1 MSQKDR
7 PIGVFDSGV
16 GGLTVMRAVV
26 EALPG
31 EDIIYLGD
39 TARVPY
45 GNRGAETVRRYVL
58 NAAETL
64 LAHDIKALVVACN
77 TATAYGLDALREHY
91 PELPVVG
98 VVEPVARRAVEI
110 TRSGTIGVMGTRGTV
125 LSGSYPQTLCGF
137 HASASVHQ
145 VACPLLVPL
154 AEEGWSAGPVAEAIL
169 ESYLQQLAGKSIDTL
184 ILGCTHYPLL
194 YGSIRDVA
202 ARILGE
208 NVCLLD
214 SGAATAEA
222 LRELLDVRELL
233 GSVSSDSEDSAKG
246 SGSRRFLLTDIP
258 DGFVE
263 TAMRFFGDEILS
275 CEHVDI
281 VDSRA
286 MTKNMV
292 L

>member
-31 EDIIYLGD
+31 ENIIYLGD

-45 GNRGAETVRRYVL
+45 GNRGADTVRRYVL

-77 TATAYGLDALREHY
+77 TATAYGLDALHEHY

-98 VVEPVARRAVEI
+98 VVEPVAMRAAAI

-125 LSGSYPQTLCGF
+125 LSGSYPQTLRAF
-137 HASASVHQ
+137 HSDATVHQ

-194 YGSIRDVA
+194 YDAIRDVA
-202 ARILGE
+202 GRMLGAD
-208 NVCLLD
+208 VCLLD

-222 LRELLDVRELL
+222 LREMLDARGLLHI
-233 GSVSSDSEDSAKG
+233 GSKG
-246 SGSRRFLLTDIP
+246 SSKACGSRRFLLTDIP

-263 TAMRFFGDEILS
+263 TAMRFFGGDILS

-286 MTKNMV
+286 MTKKMV